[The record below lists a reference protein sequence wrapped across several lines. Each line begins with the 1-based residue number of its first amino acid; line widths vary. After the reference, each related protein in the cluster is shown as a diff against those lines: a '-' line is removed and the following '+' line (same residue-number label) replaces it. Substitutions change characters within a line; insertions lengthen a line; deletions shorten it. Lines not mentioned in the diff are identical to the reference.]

1 MSDIADDQNPIQSEP
16 AQFRA
21 PVSEFLIQGIGGALN
36 FLLSLGF
43 RFSSFAASGN
53 FTVPASITQVILF
66 GWGGGGGGSGGSGL
80 GSNGGN
86 GSFWGFR
93 IVTVTPAAVIAVTI
107 GAGGTAGSGTG
118 NGGAGGNTTFG
129 ALATFKGAQGGL
141 HNGTVTNIL
150 YPGETQGGIPP
161 VPGSVAAAG
170 QNSVSFTGGA
180 SGGGSGGSGGA
191 AGPGGNGGAGGIFNG
206 AGVAAAANS
215 GAGGGSGGD
224 VGGGFN
230 TTGGIG
236 GSGFLYVMWF
246 GKS

>member
-21 PVSEFLIQGIGGALN
+21 PVSEFLIQGIGGAIN

-53 FTVPASITQVILF
+53 FTVPAGITQVILF
-66 GWGGGGGGSGGSGL
+66 GWGAGGGGSGGNGS

-86 GSFWGFR
+86 GAGWGFR
-93 IVTVTPAAVIAVTI
+93 VVTVTPAAVIAVTI
-107 GAGGTAGSGTG
+107 GAGGTAGVGTG

-129 ALATFKGAQGGL
+129 ALATFRGAQGGV
-141 HNGTVTNIL
+141 HAGTTTNIG
-150 YPGETQGGIPP
+150 YPGEAQGGIAVIPSS
-161 VPGSVAAAG
+161 VPGVG
-170 QNSVSFTGGA
+170 QNSIGFTGGA
-180 SGGGSGGSGGA
+180 GGGGSGGSGGA
-191 AGPGGNGGAGGIFNG
+191 AGPGGNGAAGAIFNG
-206 AGVAAAANS
+206 TGASAAANS
-215 GAGGGSGGD
+215 GAGAGSGGD